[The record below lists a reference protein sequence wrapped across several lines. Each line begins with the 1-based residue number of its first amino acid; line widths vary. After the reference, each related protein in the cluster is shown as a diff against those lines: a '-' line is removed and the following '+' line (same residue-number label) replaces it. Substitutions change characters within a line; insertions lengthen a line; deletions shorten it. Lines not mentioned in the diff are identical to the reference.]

1 MVLVFAFNI
10 GRMPDIID
18 HKQNDYQVQSFDS
31 ADLAWGIKWILEN
44 PERSRRSNLR
54 L

>member
-1 MVLVFAFNI
+1 MLLVVFNI
-10 GRMPDIID
+10 GRIPDMID
-18 HKQNDYQVQSFDS
+18 HKQNGCQVQLFDS
-31 ADLAWGIKWILEN
+31 ADPACDIKWDLEN